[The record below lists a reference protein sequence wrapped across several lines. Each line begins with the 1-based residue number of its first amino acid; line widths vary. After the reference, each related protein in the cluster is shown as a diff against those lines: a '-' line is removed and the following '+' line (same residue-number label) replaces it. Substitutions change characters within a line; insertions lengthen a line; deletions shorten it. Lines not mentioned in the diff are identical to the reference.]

1 MAVPNAV
8 KDDSVIHAPRELV
21 APSGLLARTNAV
33 MRTTAAT
40 VPANGRD
47 ERASRL
53 DLERTHLATEVA
65 AIPTEVT
72 IAARQTA
79 VAIHPKAVRRS
90 PTGSRPITSGAN
102 VHWTPAKQGR
112 FQNSRIAATE
122 AAAGMLTP
130 TKRLTQPIARTFAW
144 VSRLLMRSPSAVE
157 GPEDGRVATVVEGC
171 PAEVGRFHVAPV
183 PKIRRLLDGRGP
195 GEFPPVTPMQS
206 ARASTGTSPPIPR
219 HRLHQGTNSGTPQ
232 ALSNGDA
239 EAAVDD
245 GGAVFSVRLPQTIDP
260 PRRRPRIPALPRDSG
275 LRGGGDGGI

>member
-1 MAVPNAV
+1 MRCEIAYGVLRARGTRVARADARSTTTAEVRPKSMAVPNAV

-21 APSGLLARTNAV
+21 ASSGLLARTNAV

-47 ERASRL
+47 KRASRL

-79 VAIHPKAVRRS
+79 VAIHPKSVRRS
-90 PTGSRPITSGAN
+90 PTGSHPITSGAN

-112 FQNSRIAATE
+112 FRNSRIAATE

-157 GPEDGRVATVVEGC
+157 VPEDGRVATVVEGC

-183 PKIRRLLDGRGP
+183 PQNKAATRRARSGRVSAGHSHAVGKGIDRNLSTNPATPAAP
-195 GEFPPVTPMQS
+195 G
-206 ARASTGTSPPIPR
+206 
-219 HRLHQGTNSGTPQ
+219 HQ
-232 ALSNGDA
+232 
-239 EAAVDD
+239 
-245 GGAVFSVRLPQTIDP
+245 F
-260 PRRRPRIPALPRDSG
+260 RDTAG
-275 LRGGGDGGI
+275 LI